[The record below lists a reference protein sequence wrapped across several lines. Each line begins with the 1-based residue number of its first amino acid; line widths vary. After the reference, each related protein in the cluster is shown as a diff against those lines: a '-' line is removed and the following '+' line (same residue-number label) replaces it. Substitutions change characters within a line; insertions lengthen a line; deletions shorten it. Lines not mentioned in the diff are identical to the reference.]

1 MIKIQLANLC
11 VALEN
16 KYDFIEKLARDY
28 ITDGEPEFT
37 VFATDEE
44 IAEEGK
50 NEEGSFS
57 LGYLE
62 SIVLYRKIAEKLPE
76 YDAFV
81 FHGAVIEFEGRAY
94 LFTAKSGVGKTTH
107 IRLWQKKFGNAVS
120 ILNGDKPVLRIID
133 GKAYASGTPWRG
145 KEGYGKPGLLE
156 LYGIAF
162 LERALENEAYP
173 VMPDAVIMKF
183 ATQAY
188 IPKTEAAVKTLS
200 LFNKILSTVPLITL
214 KCNMNLD
221 AADVAKAAFCKA
233 QLN

>member
-81 FHGAVIEFEGRAY
+81 FHSAVLSYKGFAY
-94 LFTAKSGVGKTTH
+94 AFTARSGVGKTTH
-107 IRLWQKKFGNAVS
+107 TRLWLSEFGDEVHY
-120 ILNGDKPVLRIID
+120 LNGDKPIVRFID
-133 GKAYASGTPWRG
+133 GVPTVFGTPYRG
-145 KEGYGKPGLLE
+145 KEGYGVNESAPLKA
-156 LYGIAF
+156 IAF
-162 LERALENEAYP
+162 VERATENSADKVEPDDISSKLAMQVY
-173 VMPDAVIMKF
+173 MPKAPMNAIRTLRLVDRLSRSVRLVEIRVNKE
-183 ATQAY
+183 
-188 IPKTEAAVKTLS
+188 PSAAH
-200 LFNKILSTVPLITL
+200 
-214 KCNMNLD
+214 
-221 AADVAKAAFCKA
+221 VAKQAMADD
-233 QLN
+233 